1 MGLGEAGEVGIIKIG
16 KPQCHLQAAQG
27 KKDQASRASDLSLQ
41 SPDRRNLTLDKSDND
56 QHSQTPLQPSPAFPN
71 PSSSQ
76 DRCSKSQIEGF
87 PSPNQSSS
95 QTRCSESPALPN
107 PSSTE
112 DQHSQSL
119 INPAL
124 PQSQDSESPVNS
136 AFHETTESDQPLNA
150 LSQDSEPTLNATS
163 PREQDDRD
171 SDLPENSVLL
181 NQQDPIKIQGKM
193 SFLVPPLLKI
203 KETGARSPPETMTW
217 NRRSQALA
225 SSQALKRK
233 SKDPFVWPDPS
244 QLSWEQLEEYLDEC
258 NVPHTPT
265 ACLARL
271 IGSYNFLCSSL
282 PILGEQQPSKH
293 PKATQSGL
301 WSSSWLPRRRS
312 QCRVKSGSDANNHGL
327 VYSWPDPPSSPPV
340 SASSQLLHLTVY
352 SIIVQLS
359 AICAIKCGFK

>member
-56 QHSQTPLQPSPAFPN
+56 QHSQTPLQPVDSPTLSNSHISSCSQAQRSESPIEGIPAPC

-76 DRCSKSQIEGF
+76 AWCF
-87 PSPNQSSS
+87 PSPNPSSS

-203 KETGARSPPETMTW
+203 KETG
-217 NRRSQALA
+217 RSQALA
-225 SSQALKRK
+225 SSQALKCK

-244 QLSWEQLEEYLDEC
+244 QLSREQLEEYLDEC

-312 QCRVKSGSDANNHGL
+312 QCRVN
-327 VYSWPDPPSSPPV
+327 PPV

>member
-1 MGLGEAGEVGIIKIG
+1 MTNILRRPCSLWIHQLCPTHIFHPAL
-16 KPQCHLQAAQG
+16 KPSG
-27 KKDQASRASDLSLQ
+27 LSL
-41 SPDRRNLTLDKSDND
+41 
-56 QHSQTPLQPSPAFPN
+56 PLKASLLPAHPLLK
-71 PSSSQ
+71 PGSH
-76 DRCSKSQIEGF
+76 IEGF
-87 PSPNQSSS
+87 PSPNPSSS

-203 KETGARSPPETMTW
+203 KETGAWSPPETMTW
-217 NRRSQALA
+217 NRPVSTVHCFGIWLPLTLGHRLQ
-225 SSQALKRK
+225 
-233 SKDPFVWPDPS
+233 
-244 QLSWEQLEEYLDEC
+244 EG
-258 NVPHTPT
+258 
-265 ACLARL
+265 ARL
-271 IGSYNFLCSSL
+271 
-282 PILGEQQPSKH
+282 
-293 PKATQSGL
+293 
-301 WSSSWLPRRRS
+301 
-312 QCRVKSGSDANNHGL
+312 
-327 VYSWPDPPSSPPV
+327 
-340 SASSQLLHLTVY
+340 
-352 SIIVQLS
+352 
-359 AICAIKCGFK
+359 